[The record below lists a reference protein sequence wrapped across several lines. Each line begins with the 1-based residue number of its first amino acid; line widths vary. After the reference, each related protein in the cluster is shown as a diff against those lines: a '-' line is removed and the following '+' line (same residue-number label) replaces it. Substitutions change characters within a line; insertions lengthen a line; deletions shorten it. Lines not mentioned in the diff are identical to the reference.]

1 MNFCSW
7 KDRKAVAVDL
17 RPIYEAPTAEE
28 AARQLDAFE
37 GQWGEKYP
45 SIASAWCRAWAEVT
59 PFYAFSA
66 AIRKIIYTTNAV
78 DSLNRVLRK
87 TLKTKGS
94 FPTEEAASKLIFL
107 AIRNFEKGC
116 RAVREWVA
124 ARNQL
129 AIIFA
134 GCFDA

>member
-7 KDRKAVAVDL
+7 KDRKAVAADL

-28 AARQLDAFE
+28 VARQLDVFE
-37 GQWGEKYP
+37 ANWGGKYP
-45 SIASAWCRAWAEVT
+45 STAPAWRRAWSEVT

-78 DSLNRVLRK
+78 ESLNRVLWK

-94 FPTEEAASKLIFL
+94 SPTEEAAMKPIFL
-107 AIRNFEKGC
+107 VIRNFEKGG

-124 ARNQL
+124 ARNHP
-129 AIIFA
+129 AIMSA
-134 GCFDA
+134 GRFDA